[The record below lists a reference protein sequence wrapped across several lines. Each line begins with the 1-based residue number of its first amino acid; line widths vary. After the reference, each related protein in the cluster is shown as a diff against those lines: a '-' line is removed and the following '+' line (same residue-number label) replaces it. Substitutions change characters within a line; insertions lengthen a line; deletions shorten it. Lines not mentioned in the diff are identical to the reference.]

1 MQFENIVGLYALL
14 ALVPLIVLYLMR
26 PKPKKQIIPSLMF
39 LTKNK
44 KNLRKSSFLRKF
56 IRNLVFFIQFLAI
69 TLLALAVAS
78 PYFPI
83 KYDVGLENTV
93 LIIDASASM
102 QTKHGLGTRFSKAVE
117 IAKQNLKGKVT
128 IILAE
133 NTPVVALEHG
143 TKAQAIAVLN
153 KLVPKATSTN
163 LGDAILLAVDILKGK
178 RGKVVVLSD
187 FITTDGPDIMIAK
200 KSLVSK
206 GNFVDFVDLSTKA
219 NNVGF
224 VDLSVTGFDTTAYI
238 KNFNDKSVEVEVELI
253 NNGKVV
259 NQQKLTLGPKS
270 IGSIVFATP
279 PGISRLKL
287 IPDDDFVLDNNV
299 YVSMPEKR
307 KISTLLVTN
316 AEKSAVISAL
326 QASKDIELTIANP
339 PIIPAFN
346 YDVVV
351 FHGIEVSQILP
362 GTTEDLKRYLNNG
375 GNLIISAQKDLPSS
389 KLSALLPVT
398 LISIV
403 NRTTHGCVKVFGE
416 LFPKENFE
424 REPCFTVINLHY
436 RANTK
441 NNTIALMRAN
451 EDNAPLLAVSELGNG
466 RIYYYGIFDEESDFP
481 GLNFYP
487 IFWHRLLHSLVKI
500 EDIDLYNRK
509 TGVIES
515 FHKQLVKTPSE
526 SIVASNLLID
536 EVGIYEFNNRKVAVN
551 LLNELESDVSLKS
564 QKRDNIHA
572 QQPEGS
578 SVVEEN
584 FNLSIAMLVVT
595 LLLLLFEIYY
605 IKRRGDI

>member
-287 IPDDDFVLDNNV
+287 IPDDDFVLDNL
-299 YVSMPEKR
+299 S
-307 KISTLLVTN
+307 
-316 AEKSAVISAL
+316 
-326 QASKDIELTIANP
+326 
-339 PIIPAFN
+339 
-346 YDVVV
+346 
-351 FHGIEVSQILP
+351 
-362 GTTEDLKRYLNNG
+362 
-375 GNLIISAQKDLPSS
+375 LIHI
-389 KLSALLPVT
+389 
-398 LISIV
+398 
-403 NRTTHGCVKVFGE
+403 
-416 LFPKENFE
+416 
-424 REPCFTVINLHY
+424 
-436 RANTK
+436 
-441 NNTIALMRAN
+441 
-451 EDNAPLLAVSELGNG
+451 
-466 RIYYYGIFDEESDFP
+466 
-481 GLNFYP
+481 
-487 IFWHRLLHSLVKI
+487 
-500 EDIDLYNRK
+500 
-509 TGVIES
+509 
-515 FHKQLVKTPSE
+515 
-526 SIVASNLLID
+526 
-536 EVGIYEFNNRKVAVN
+536 
-551 LLNELESDVSLKS
+551 
-564 QKRDNIHA
+564 
-572 QQPEGS
+572 
-578 SVVEEN
+578 
-584 FNLSIAMLVVT
+584 
-595 LLLLLFEIYY
+595 
-605 IKRRGDI
+605 